1 MTTMISVRVPKKIRD
16 EAKRLG
22 INISEVV
29 RKALEEE
36 IRKAKMRELKELGMI
51 VEKIIERIGKE
62 KMVMYVRESKDE
74 R

>member
-1 MTTMISVRVPKKIRD
+1 MISVRVPKKIRD

>member
-1 MTTMISVRVPKKIRD
+1 MISVRVPKKIRD

-36 IRKAKMRELKELGMI
+36 IRKAKMRELKELGMA